1 MSCTPKAF
9 KKVQTVAQLAEWL
22 LSTPVHGLQ
31 MKYVLAF
38 GYKLC
43 LKDKTESKTRNE
55 SFK

>member
-38 GYKLC
+38 RYKLC